1 MEFLSE
7 DVVSKGI
14 LAVEGV
20 PGKMQV
26 GRLRTV
32 PNGLAGAAQPGKAFL
47 SSKGCPWGAGLYSVN

>member
-14 LAVEGV
+14 LAVEGG

-32 PNGLAGAAQPGKAFL
+32 PNGLQGPPNRGRPFYHPRDVLGEQAFIL
-47 SSKGCPWGAGLYSVN
+47 